1 MGEIVTMACL
11 ILLSALAIH
20 ITGSLV
26 TLCILLCREFFVW
39 DASEHEP
46 IGTKTLVVLSF
57 CVGWLY
63 TIDMATH
70 AIHCLFSNFLT
81 KRK

>member
-1 MGEIVTMACL
+1 MGDVVNMVCL

-39 DASEHEP
+39 DISEHKPVE
-46 IGTKTLVVLSF
+46 IKTLVVLSF

-63 TIDMATH
+63 TIDMAVH
-70 AIHCLFSNFLT
+70 AIHRLFSNFLS

>member
-1 MGEIVTMACL
+1 MGGFWNITCL

-20 ITGSLV
+20 IAGSFV

-39 DASEHEP
+39 NANEYKPVE
-46 IGTKTLVVLSF
+46 TKTLVVLSF

-63 TIDMATH
+63 TIDMA
-70 AIHCLFSNFLT
+70 IHGIHELFSNFLT
-81 KRK
+81 KKK